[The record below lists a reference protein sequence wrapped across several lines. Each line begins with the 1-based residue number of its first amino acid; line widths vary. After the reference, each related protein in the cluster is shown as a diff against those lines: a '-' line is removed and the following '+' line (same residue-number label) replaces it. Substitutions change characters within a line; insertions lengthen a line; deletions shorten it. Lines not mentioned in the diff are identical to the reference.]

1 MRESV
6 QSRREEDDKEGGIVP
21 GIALDI
27 LVDPQPGLSRRGRE
41 RVRVAG
47 PNKPISPG
55 RRWGGEVEGGE
66 LGKGV
71 ESEEGEQ
78 GEDMGEENAGDGKG
92 WGGDGGGGGGGR
104 VRDCGGS
111 GGSTVVEDFEI
122 AGVAKPWLEGG
133 FGDAEG

>member
-1 MRESV
+1 VRESV
-6 QSRREEDDKEGGIVP
+6 QSTREDEDKEGGIVP

-47 PNKPISPG
+47 PNEPISPG
-55 RRWGGEVEGGE
+55 RPWGGEVEGGE
-66 LGKGV
+66 LGEGV

-92 WGGDGGGGGGGR
+92 
-104 VRDCGGS
+104 
-111 GGSTVVEDFEI
+111 
-122 AGVAKPWLEGG
+122 
-133 FGDAEG
+133 